1 MAKVYKY
8 KNSANID
15 KYVLYDEASNKIE
28 KLNNPNNGQKTIANQ
43 NPFLGS
49 ITNDKNTANIKAII
63 KSVPVVEPALTAET
77 EPIAESKPVVIN
89 TANQAAANQAAVNKA
104 AANQA
109 AANQAAVNKAA
120 ANQAA
125 VNKAAVNKAAAN
137 KAAVNQAAATQA
149 LAPIQGSPLINSN
162 SSANTT
168 GCKGTPA
175 SVKAKGMEYEVC
187 VGEGKPEQK
196 GGRRT
201 RHKKQ
206 RTSRKQ
212 KRSTRNTRK
221 QNKCKQNKRQ

>member
-89 TANQAAANQAAVNKA
+89 TANQAAANQAAVNK
-104 AANQA
+104 
-109 AANQAAVNKAA
+109 
-120 ANQAA
+120 AA